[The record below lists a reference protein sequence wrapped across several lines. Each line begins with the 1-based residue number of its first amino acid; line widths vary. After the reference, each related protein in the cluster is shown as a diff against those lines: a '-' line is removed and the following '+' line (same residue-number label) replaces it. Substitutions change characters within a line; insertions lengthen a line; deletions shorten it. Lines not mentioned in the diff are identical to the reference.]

1 MKQEKESNSITIG
14 LDLGDRR
21 HRFCVLNGKG
31 EVVEEGSLLNDR
43 ASLEEFSGRYG
54 GALAVMEAGC
64 HSPWI
69 SRCLERLGC
78 RVVVSNPRKVRA
90 NLSARAQERSA

>member
-14 LDLGDRR
+14 LDLGGSPAPV
-21 HRFCVLNGKG
+21 CVLNGEG
-31 EVVEEGSLLNDR
+31 EVLEEGSLLNDR
-43 ASLEEFSGRYG
+43 ASLEKFSGRYG

-78 RVVVSNPRKVRA
+78 RVPSHGSRCSQPLAVPMLAKMH
-90 NLSARAQERSA
+90 